1 MRVGISR
8 AQTYT
13 PFASRFQVTPS
24 ALGERPEPDAPA
36 RRSELFQRAAR
47 PMVDAV
53 PDDRLRGVQV
63 GRVVISRTL
72 SAQEEGVM
80 AYRRQEEQMSA
91 WRGRSPQERT
101 QSMIRPEVSSALGGA
116 SRGAGAILDQRV

>member
-47 PMVDAV
+47 PMVNAV

-91 WRGRSPQERT
+91 WRGWSPQERT